1 MALKE
6 KLRKRKKKV
15 VRKVSRKASKRDA
28 TPAKTAPK
36 KKVVK
41 KMVDKASKPVVR
53 GVKPKIVKG
62 KTKQWTQDVTPD
74 WALDKLNEA
83 NIEVSNRH
91 VNQRHVDL
99 LANDMTNGRWVENG
113 VSIVLDEDGYLID
126 GQHRLW
132 AVAQSG
138 VTVRSLVVV
147 GVNRDMALPTINVNQ
162 RGRSLADVITMDPP
176 VPGKTISNPRVIQAS
191 VKWLHR
197 YRHKEIFQGN
207 AAVSTGELLELLQAE
222 PGLIDSQHAAD
233 SLRGLSPS
241 AGLSVWAH
249 YIFSTRDPD
258 LADEFIEKLA
268 TGANLSQTSPILA
281 LRQKLID
288 YKVKKGEKS
297 KSMDHIAFIFYRAWL
312 YFEAGL
318 PLQRLQWRRSATDKR
333 PSESF
338 FYLDGFPKDQAKLRD
353 RLRVRRK
360 KSA

>member
-15 VRKVSRKASKRDA
+15 VKKVSKKASKKKEA
-28 TPAKTAPK
+28 TPTKSSSK

-41 KMVDKASKPVVR
+41 KVDKADTPIVKN
-53 GVKPKIVKG
+53 VKPKVVKG
-62 KTKQWTQDVTPD
+62 KTDQRTQDITPD
-74 WALDKLNEA
+74 WAMDKLNEA
-83 NIEVSNRH
+83 KIEVSNRH

-99 LANDMTNGRWVENG
+99 LADDMKKGRWVENG
-113 VSIVLDEDGYLID
+113 VGIVLDEEGYLID

-132 AVAQSG
+132 AVATSG
-138 VTVRSLVVV
+138 VTIRSLVVT
-147 GVNRDMALPTINVNQ
+147 GVNREMALPTINVNQ

-176 VPGKTISNPRVIQAS
+176 VPGKHISNPRVLQAA

-207 AAVSTGELLELLQAE
+207 KAVSTGELLELLQAE

-258 LADEFIEKLA
+258 LADEFIDKLA
-268 TGANLSQTSPILA
+268 TGPSQWTTSRSSSSGRGST
-281 LRQKLID
+281 LRRDFRFSASSGGVVRRIS
-288 YKVKKGEKS
+288 V
-297 KSMDHIAFIFYRAWL
+297 
-312 YFEAGL
+312 
-318 PLQRLQWRRSATDKR
+318 RRSRSSIWTASPRIR
-333 PSESF
+333 PSCAT
-338 FYLDGFPKDQAKLRD
+338 GCACG
-353 RLRVRRK
+353 VRRAPK
-360 KSA
+360 HGRESGTRRE

>member
-15 VRKVSRKASKRDA
+15 VKKVSKKASKKKEA
-28 TPAKTAPK
+28 TPTKSSSK

-41 KMVDKASKPVVR
+41 KGDKADTPIVKN
-53 GVKPKIVKG
+53 VKPKVVKG
-62 KTKQWTQDVTPD
+62 KTDQRTQDITPD
-74 WALDKLNEA
+74 WAMDKLNEA
-83 NIEVSNRH
+83 KIEVSNRH

-99 LANDMTNGRWVENG
+99 LADDMKKGRWVENG
-113 VSIVLDEDGYLID
+113 VGIVLDEEGYLID

-132 AVAQSG
+132 AVATSG
-138 VTVRSLVVV
+138 VTIRSLVVT
-147 GVNRDMALPTINVNQ
+147 GVNREMALPTINVNQ

-176 VPGKTISNPRVIQAS
+176 VPGKHISNPRVLQAA

-207 AAVSTGELLELLQAE
+207 KAVSTGELLELLQAE

-258 LADEFIEKLA
+258 LADEFIDKLA

-281 LRQKLID
+281 LRHKLID

-297 KSMDHIAFIFYRAWL
+297 KSMDHIAFVFFRAWL